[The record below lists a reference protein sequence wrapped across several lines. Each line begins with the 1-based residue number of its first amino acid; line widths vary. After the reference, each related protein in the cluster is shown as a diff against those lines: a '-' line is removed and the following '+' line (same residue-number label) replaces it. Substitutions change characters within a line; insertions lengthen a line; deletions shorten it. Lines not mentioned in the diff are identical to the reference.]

1 MKLYLVTI
9 LLALLAP
16 AVLAGT
22 EPQKAVMVTYPKDT
36 PNSVIEQAMQAVKD
50 AGGTIT
56 HKFELIK
63 GFAATAPAAVLE
75 AVSAL
80 SEAFRPWIE
89 EDQIVTI
96 YDKATSGGE

>member
-1 MKLYLVTI
+1 MPH
-9 LLALLAP
+9 P
-16 AVLAGT
+16 ASLRIF
-22 EPQKAVMVTYPKDT
+22 MVNRP
-36 PNSVIEQAMQAVKD
+36 
-50 AGGTIT
+50 
-56 HKFELIK
+56 LIMLEIIR

-96 YDKATSGGE
+96 YDDMATSGGE